1 MLMKTKC
8 ANGYK
13 GSQSMN
19 HHVST
24 LAFSYQNY
32 PWVNTV
38 CHKNKKYDIY
48 ETLILYYYAQ
58 QLINLELLIVLYV
71 VSILLIQCKNIS
83 KFSMIDIFFF
93 LKKKVSIG
101 FYQQNQETVEVI
113 FNTIEILC

>member
-1 MLMKTKC
+1 MLMLMKTKC

-38 CHKNKKYDIY
+38 CHKNKKYDIRM
-48 ETLILYYYAQ
+48 
-58 QLINLELLIVLYV
+58 
-71 VSILLIQCKNIS
+71 S
-83 KFSMIDIFFF
+83 KVKYS
-93 LKKKVSIG
+93 
-101 FYQQNQETVEVI
+101 Q
-113 FNTIEILC
+113 